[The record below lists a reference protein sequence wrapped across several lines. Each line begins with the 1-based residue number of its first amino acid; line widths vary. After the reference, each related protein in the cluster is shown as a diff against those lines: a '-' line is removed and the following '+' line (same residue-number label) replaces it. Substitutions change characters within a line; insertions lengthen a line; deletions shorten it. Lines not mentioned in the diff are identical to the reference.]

1 MRSKSATSLARL
13 PTQRLFDDVY
23 DSSESSPILPS
34 LVFIIIDLLFG
45 GSICKS
51 IGNLG
56 LTRERERERER
67 ERVIGFGERER
78 EREI

>member
-1 MRSKSATSLARL
+1 MRSESATSLARL

-67 ERVIGFGERER
+67 KRKSDWVWRER
-78 EREI
+78 ER